1 MKSLYVLLALF
12 ATLIG
17 RSSSAAESAIRS
29 SVYPN
34 GVMSVGESKPLV
46 PEMIAHHSEVVGKLL
61 VAIAKADFSGF
72 LFQGD
77 KRFQT
82 FEQEKFNGLTRIWGN
97 RLSSGYEVTYLG
109 ELKRDAAATTVWRIQ
124 FKGKN
129 ADALVVLITNSRG
142 SVSDIMIY

>member
-1 MKSLYVLLALF
+1 MKSIYVLLALF

-34 GVMSVGESKPLV
+34 GVLSVGESRPLV
-46 PEMIAHHSEVVGKLL
+46 PEMIAHHSEVVGKMLAA
-61 VAIAKADFSGF
+61 VAKADFPGF

-77 KRFQT
+77 KRFQA
-82 FEQEKFNGLTRIWGN
+82 FDQEKFSGLTRIWGN
-97 RLSSGYEVTYLG
+97 RLSTGYEVTYLG

-124 FKGKN
+124 FKDKS
-129 ADALVVLITNSRG
+129 ADALVVLITNSGG
-142 SVSDIMIY
+142 SASDIMIY